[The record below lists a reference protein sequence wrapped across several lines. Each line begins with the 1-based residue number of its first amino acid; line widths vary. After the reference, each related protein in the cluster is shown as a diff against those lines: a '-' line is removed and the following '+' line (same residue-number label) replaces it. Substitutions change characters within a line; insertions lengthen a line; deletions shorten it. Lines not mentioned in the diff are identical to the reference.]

1 MVSAENRTGLYVA
14 VPVYFCLLATT
25 AIWAYRRMEQMS
37 NDKTADKLSAHYI
50 GGRNFGPLLITGT
63 MFASLYSGYTVVGI
77 PNEAFKNGWNALRW
91 LPTGFSVIWGLIGT
105 GFRLQRLS
113 QIRNHQSPVDFIT
126 DRFQSQLLRY
136 TIVFLQVL
144 TSIIYLAVQV
154 ISIKKTFNS
163 IFELDPDTLYPTIII
178 FFMILVFE
186 WIGGLSSVALTD
198 CIQGLIM
205 VTAFLCIPFI
215 IIKNFG
221 GWNSL
226 DPETYPR
233 PDFYQTPS
241 SDEQWGFWQFGL
253 INFSFFTLPHFLQRI
268 YASRDVK
275 SLKIGYAVLCL
286 SPWLTGLVALF
297 MGTMGVVI
305 LVNPEDGSPLSPA
318 DPFTAVLEAII
329 NLGGFAEVCAC
340 IAITASL
347 AAIMSTA
354 DSLII
359 AISQLLTVEI
369 AYPMMPKATP
379 EKMAWFGRASS
390 FVAVTLAM
398 IIGLAWD
405 EGINDLARIQF
416 PLTAQ
421 VVPPFLL
428 GLFAKTSSTDVHPWC
443 IVAAVASSSIYVIG
457 IYFWYLKHAG
467 TAIDAGITGIVIQV
481 VLIVS
486 LEALYRLVLSPHN
499 KKRNNKTH
507 TTKLLY
513 DRPSWDVPKRSRF
526 GAKTLTP
533 KLIWK
538 SMKGFY
544 EPMANPYWTVLM
556 FVSMSLITPLTTPN
570 QPPLAEDGVT
580 FLVPPS
586 IVRGLPWWAFKILLL
601 SMIPCAL
608 LLKAIYEIPDEFPKE
623 KESKIAEKGVDV
635 DLVELTRKE
644 LGGRSSY
651 DETNV
656 LIQKRR
662 STISD
667 YMVEMGIQNLGTAED
682 EDENAKVLDV
692 DDGVDV
698 DESSLAH
705 KRISNLVYARNLDKI
720 LEDDD
725 NVDAKEKR
733 TVVDVEEV
741 IISA

>member
-14 VPVYFCLLATT
+14 VPVYFCLLATAT
-25 AIWAYRRMEQMS
+25 IWAYRRMEQMS

-77 PNEAFKNGWNALRW
+77 PNEVFKTGWNALRW

-105 GFRLQRLS
+105 GFRLRRLS

-186 WIGGLSSVALTD
+186 CIGGLNSVALTD
-198 CIQGLIM
+198 SIQGLIM
-205 VTAFLCIPFI
+205 ITAFLCIPVI
-215 IIKNFG
+215 IAKNFG

-241 SDEQWGFWQFGL
+241 SGEQWGFWQFSL

-275 SLKIGYAVLCL
+275 SLKIGYTVLCL
-286 SPWLTGLVALF
+286 SPWITGLVALF
-297 MGTMGVVI
+297 MGTMGVAI

-318 DPFTAVLEAII
+318 DPFTAILEAII
-329 NLGGFAEVCAC
+329 DLGGFAEVCAI

-369 AYPMMPKATP
+369 AYPMMPKASP

-390 FVAVTLAM
+390 LIAVTLAM

-428 GLFAKTSSTDVHPWC
+428 GLFAKTSGTDVHPWC

-457 IYFWYLKHAG
+457 IYFGYLKHADKNPA
-467 TAIDAGITGIVIQV
+467 AIDAGITGIVIQV

-513 DRPSWDVPKRSRF
+513 DRPSWDVPKMSRF
-526 GAKTLTP
+526 GTKTLTP

-544 EPMANPYWTVLM
+544 EPMVNPYWTVLM
-556 FVSMSLITPLTTPN
+556 FVSMSLITPLTAPN
-570 QPPLAEDGVT
+570 QPPLDEDGVT

-586 IVRGLPWWAFKILLL
+586 VVGGIPWWAFKILLL
-601 SMIPCAL
+601 CMIPCAL
-608 LLKAIYEIPDEFPKE
+608 LLKAIYAIPNEFPKE

-635 DLVELTRKE
+635 DLVQLTRKE
-644 LGGRSSY
+644 MGRRSSY
-651 DETNV
+651 DEANV

-667 YMVEMGIQNLGTAED
+667 YMVEMGIKNPGTAED
-682 EDENAKVLDV
+682 EDDNAKVLDV
-692 DDGVDV
+692 DD
-698 DESSLAH
+698 DESSPAL
-705 KRISNLVYARNLDKI
+705 KRISSLVYARSLDHI
-720 LEDDD
+720 LEDGD
-725 NVDAKEKR
+725 NVDAEEKR

-741 IISA
+741 ISK